1 MEDFFAFVV
10 IVQSLNRVWLFVDP
24 MNNSTPGSSILHHL
38 LEFAQMHVI
47 ESVMVSNHLILY
59 CPLLLSSMFPS
70 IRVFSKEQA
79 LCIRWTKS
87 WSFSFSNSPS
97 NKYLGLIS
105 FRIDLFDFLDVQGDS
120 QESSPAPQ
128 FESINSSALS
138 LIYGPIFPSVHDYW
152 ENHIFEYTDHCS
164 KRCLCF
170 LILCLGFS

>member
-1 MEDFFAFVV
+1 
-10 IVQSLNRVWLFVDP
+10 

-59 CPLLLSSMFPS
+59 RPFLLSSIFPN

-79 LCIRWTKS
+79 LRIRWTKS

-97 NKYLGLIS
+97 NEYLGLIS
-105 FRIDLFDFLDVQGDS
+105 FRIDWFDFLAVQGDS

-128 FESINSSALS
+128 FESIESSVLS
-138 LIYGPIFPSVHDYW
+138 LIYGPIFPSVYDYW
-152 ENHIFEYTDHCS
+152 ENHIFEYIDHCLQRDVS
-164 KRCLCF
+164 AF
-170 LILCLGFS
+170 